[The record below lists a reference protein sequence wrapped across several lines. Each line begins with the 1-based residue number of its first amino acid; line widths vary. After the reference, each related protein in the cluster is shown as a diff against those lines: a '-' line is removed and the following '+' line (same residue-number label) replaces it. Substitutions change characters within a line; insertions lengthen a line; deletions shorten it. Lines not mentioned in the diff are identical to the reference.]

1 MRRALGVAL
10 ALALGACDNP
20 RTEVVVVVDS
30 VGLAVPRD
38 FDTLHVTVADKALS
52 GDAATLF
59 DSQPFPL
66 CHDGATSGCYDLPVT
81 FTLVP
86 GAHRPDDPVRVHVQ
100 ALLGTQ
106 VAIDDA
112 ATFTFLKG
120 KSARLDFRLFPAC
133 LDSHCAE
140 SDRVCGADGQCTT
153 ISPAPFSGEPDLA
166 SGPRDGGGGDDGGIV
181 DLSTFDLT
189 LPSDLAGTCDGG
201 LVDLTS
207 DPNNCG
213 ACGVVCTNP
222 TPAPNTAPI
231 CAARACSIG
240 CQTGWG
246 DCDHVAGNGCEH
258 DVSAD
263 PQNCGACGHVC
274 GNANTVGAMAK
285 CASNACVFNCS
296 PGTTHCSSN
305 DATGCET
312 TTGTDPHNCGSCGFD
327 CGTATCINGLCRYTK
342 GAEAA
347 SGQPGT
353 SILVQ
358 DASALYWF
366 NDNCSGGPVS
376 IRHVDK
382 SGANLGDVFNPAK
395 IGCTDQGAMLAVD
408 KNYLYFFN
416 DTYKHL
422 LYRGVKT
429 GVQDPSLLLDTTL
442 GASGSGVYLDSDDSA
457 NAKYVFITQV
467 LNGTGLYRINAA
479 SPTAPPQTIYTAGEP
494 HGMARAG
501 NTLYF
506 FSLGSNAVLS
516 FDMYAATPAPKS
528 VGTLPARP
536 ASIATDGVN
545 VYAGCYDGNLYA
557 ISIATGN
564 TTKAATAGP
573 GSEAQVATDGAHVY
587 VGGNNSLYRVPVANN
602 GGTYASYS
610 WVPSGSIPG
619 GSATIVGIQLDANAV
634 YFATY
639 QDVFKTRK

>member
-1 MRRALGVAL
+1 MTRALGL
-10 ALALGACDNP
+10 ALVLAVAACESP

-30 VGLAVPRD
+30 VGLSVPRD
-38 FDTLHVTVADKALS
+38 FDTLHVTVADQALS

-66 CHDGATSGCYDLPVT
+66 CRDGAGSGCYPLPVT

-120 KSARLDFRLFPAC
+120 KSARLDFTLFAAC
-133 LDSHCAE
+133 LDTHCAE
-140 SDRVCGADGQCTT
+140 SDRVCGADGQCTS
-153 ISPAPFSGEPDLA
+153 IAPAPFSGEPDLA
-166 SGPRDGGGGDDGGIV
+166 SGPRDAGGDLV
-181 DLSTFDLT
+181 DLATLDLAT
-189 LPSDLAGTCDGG
+189 LPPDLAGTCDGG
-201 LVDLTS
+201 IVDLVH

-222 TPAPNTAPI
+222 TPAPNTAPVCSNRT
-231 CAARACSIG
+231 CAIG

-246 DCDHVAGNGCEH
+246 DCDGNSGNGCEH

-263 PQNCGACGHVC
+263 AMNCGACGHVC

-305 DATGCET
+305 DSTGCET
-312 TTGTDPHNCGSCGFD
+312 TTATDPHNCGSCGFD
-327 CGTATCINGLCRYTK
+327 CGTATCINGLCRYTT
-342 GAEAA
+342 GTEAA
-347 SGQPGT
+347 YGQPSM

-358 DASALYWF
+358 DANALYWF
-366 NDNCSGGPVS
+366 NANCSGGPVS
-376 IRHVDK
+376 VRHVDK
-382 SGANLGDVFNPAK
+382 SGTNLGDVFNPSK
-395 IGCTDQGAMLAVD
+395 IGCPDQGAMLAVD
-408 KNYLYFFN
+408 NNYLYFFN
-416 DTYKHL
+416 DTYKHAI
-422 LYRGVKT
+422 YRGVKT
-429 GVQDPSLLLDTTL
+429 GVQDPALFLDTSL
-442 GASGSGVYLDSDDSA
+442 GASGSGIYLDTDDSA
-457 NAKYVFITQV
+457 SAKEVFITQV
-467 LNGTGLYRINAA
+467 LNGTGLYRINTA

-506 FSLGSNAVLS
+506 FSLNGNAVLS

-528 VGTLPARP
+528 VGTLPSRP
-536 ASIATDGVN
+536 ASIATDGIN

-564 TTKAATAGP
+564 TTKIASAGP
-573 GSEAQVATDGAHVY
+573 GSDALLATDGVHVY
-587 VGGNNSLYRVPVANN
+587 VGGSNNVYRVPVANN
-602 GGTYASYS
+602 GGSYASYL
-610 WVPSGSIPG
+610 WVPSSSVPG
-619 GSATIVGIQLDANAV
+619 NNGTIRGVQVDAKAV

-639 QDVFKTRK
+639 QDVFKTRR